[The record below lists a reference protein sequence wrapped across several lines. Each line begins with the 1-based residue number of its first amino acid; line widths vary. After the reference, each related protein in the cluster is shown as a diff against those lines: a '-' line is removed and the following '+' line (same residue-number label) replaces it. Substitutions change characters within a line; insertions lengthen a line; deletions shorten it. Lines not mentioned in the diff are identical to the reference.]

1 MKLKLSILCTYHSTA
16 ELTRAG
22 SLCSTSCLQPMKC
35 CKCLVPLC
43 VTAVCTALSGHVDTL
58 VLPVQGTT
66 PTESSV
72 IGRLLTARGKENHQ
86 FSDM

>member
-1 MKLKLSILCTYHSTA
+1 MCV
-16 ELTRAG
+16 
-22 SLCSTSCLQPMKC
+22 LQNAHKH
-35 CKCLVPLC
+35 LAVPFKATNDLDWLPRDADNEYRIK
-43 VTAVCTALSGHVDTL
+43 VRTAVCTAQSGHVNTS